1 LKIPIR
7 PPSHSETLSRLIARS
22 DGDERLNKL
31 FGSASLGP
39 APGGKYRHWDT
50 FRQLPTPQGV
60 TSEEEW
66 FRVKLARR
74 ALYQKIALRDIRGQ
88 SFQYAL
94 VNPVLELLHTIDRDA
109 SGTVQIAEQVANP
122 ASRDR
127 YLVSSL
133 VEEAITSSQLE
144 GAGTTRQVA
153 KAMLREGRPP
163 RDRGERM
170 IANNFA
176 AMQWLL
182 DAKPA
187 PLTPETVFAV
197 QRTLTEGTLEDP
209 SAAGRFRRDDEEIVI
224 GDDTGQVLY
233 RPPPAGELTARLEAM
248 CAFANGASAS
258 GEFVHPVVRSILLH
272 FWLAYDHPFVDGN
285 GRTARALF
293 YWSMARNGYWLCEY
307 VSISR
312 ILRHARAQYLR
323 SYLYTETDENDTT
336 YFLLDQLRVLRRG
349 IDELHGWLGRKAQE
363 QRRAESLARNV
374 AAFRGTLNE
383 RQLAL
388 LGHALRHPEASYT
401 LESHRRSHAVSY
413 QTARTDLLT
422 LAEVRLLEQHKRGK
436 AFVFTVPVDFEARLS
451 GAGSRT

>member
-1 LKIPIR
+1 MKIPVR
-7 PPSHSETLSRLIARS
+7 PPSQRELLRHLLAQPEGES
-22 DGDERLNKL
+22 KL
-31 FGSASLGP
+31 DNLFSSPGPGP

-50 FRQLPTPQGV
+50 FRQLPRPDGV
-60 TSEEEW
+60 SAEERW
-66 FRVKLARR
+66 FQVKLARR
-74 ALYQKIALRDIRGQ
+74 ALYQTIPLQDLQGQ
-88 SFQYAL
+88 PFRYAL

-109 SGTVQIAEQVANP
+109 SGTIQIAEQVANP

-133 VEEAITSSQLE
+133 AEEAITSSQLE
-144 GAGTTRQVA
+144 GAGTTREVA

-182 DAKPA
+182 EGKDA
-187 PLTPETVFAV
+187 PLTPDVVFAV
-197 QRTLTEGTLEDP
+197 QRTLTEGTLDDE
-209 SAAGRFRRDDEEIVI
+209 SAAGRFRRDEEEIVI
-224 GDDTGQVLY
+224 GDDTGQVLH
-233 RPPPAGELTARLEAM
+233 RPPPAAELPARLALM
-248 CAFANGASAS
+248 CDFANGDANL
-258 GEFVHPVVRSILLH
+258 GEFVHPVVRAILLH

-293 YWSMARNGYWLCEY
+293 YWCMARSGYWLSEY

-312 ILRHARAQYLR
+312 ILRQARGQYLR

-349 IDELHGWLGRKAQE
+349 IDELHAWLARKAQE

-374 AAFRGTLNE
+374 AALRGTLNE

-388 LGHALRHPEASYT
+388 LGHALRHPDATYT

-413 QTARTDLLT
+413 QTARTDMLA
-422 LAEVRLLEQHKRGK
+422 LAEARLLEQRKRGK
-436 AFVFTVPVDFEARLS
+436 AFIFSVPDDLEGRLS
-451 GAGSRT
+451 GSTRRT

>member
-1 LKIPIR
+1 MRRILAQPNA
-7 PPSHSETLSRLIARS
+7 E
-22 DGDERLNKL
+22 GRLNIL
-31 FGSASLGP
+31 FSSPSPGP
-39 APGGKYRHWDT
+39 APDGKYRHWDT
-50 FRQLPTPQGV
+50 FRQLPAREGMSP
-60 TSEEEW
+60 EERW
-66 FRVKLARR
+66 FQVKLARQ
-74 ALYQKIALRDIRGQ
+74 ALYQTIALRDLLGQ
-88 SFQYAL
+88 SFRYAL
-94 VNPVLELLHTIDRDA
+94 VNPVLELLHSVDRDA
-109 SGTVQIAEQVANP
+109 SGTIQIAEQVTTP

-144 GAGTTRQVA
+144 GAGTTREVA
-153 KAMLREGRPP
+153 KAMLREGRAP

-170 IANNFA
+170 IANNFS

-182 DAKPA
+182 EAKDA
-187 PLTPETVFAV
+187 PLTPAV
-197 QRTLTEGTLEDP
+197 VLALQRTLTEDTLDDP

-224 GDDTGQVLY
+224 GDETGQVLY
-233 RPPPAGELTARLEAM
+233 RPPPASELPARLETM
-248 CAFANGASAS
+248 CAFANGAATG

-312 ILRHARAQYLR
+312 ILRQARAQYLR

-349 IDELHGWLGRKAQE
+349 IDELRGWLARKAQE

-388 LGHALRHPEASYT
+388 LGHALRHPEATYT

-422 LAEVRLLEQHKRGK
+422 LAEVRLLDQHKRGK
-436 AFVFTVPVDFEARLS
+436 AFVFTVPVDLEARLS
-451 GAGSRT
+451 GATPRT